1 MRAAAIAL
9 LVTLVSAP
17 LFAAKVEK
25 RTLTSR
31 GKERTYYLFVPDGLD
46 PARPVPLLIT
56 LHGSGHNGAS
66 LVDKWKTQATQSGF
80 IVAGPDSINPAQW
93 ISPEDGPQ
101 LLYDLAEEL
110 KKQYQIDSRRVYLF
124 GHSGGACFA
133 LQIAMLESEYFAAV
147 AIHAGALQ
155 PAVYGL
161 TDFAT
166 RKIPIGIWSGTRDV
180 SFPIADVRATR
191 DALAKGGIPVELN
204 EMPNH
209 THDYYGPAATINKA
223 AWEFLAKHALPAEAK
238 FTKYSNT

>member
-1 MRAAAIAL
+1 MRSAAIAL
-9 LVTLVSAP
+9 LVTLVTAP
-17 LFAAKVEK
+17 LFAAKVET
-25 RTLTSR
+25 RTLMSR
-31 GKERTYYLFVPDGLD
+31 GKERTYSLFVPDGLD
-46 PARPVPLLIT
+46 PARPVPLLLT
-56 LHGSGHNGAS
+56 LHGSGRNGAS
-66 LVDKWKTQATQSGF
+66 LVDKWKTQAMLSRF

-101 LLYDLAEEL
+101 LLYDLTEAL
-110 KKQYQIDSRRVYLF
+110 AKQYPIDHRRVYLF

-133 LQIAMLESEYFAAV
+133 LQIGMLESEYFAAV

-166 RKIPIGIWSGTRDV
+166 RKIPIGIWSGTRDA

-191 DALAKGGIPVELN
+191 DALVKSGIPAELT

-209 THDYYGPAATINKA
+209 THDYYGPAAAINKA
-223 AWEFLAKHALPAEAK
+223 AWDYLAQHALPAEPK